1 MLKTNSKAA
10 KRNIINYIREATA
23 AGLENYENPKN
34 YDTANDA
41 ELTAYIWDIFQSEK
55 YYTLETIKRRNMLM
69 YKVFD
74 MLMYKVFEDWAQGLP
89 SCGLADF
96 WAYNPDPR
104 EVLGDILEETAA
116 ERNRYTMEEAAAQLT
131 YLLYKVIT
139 DTKIVR

>member
-1 MLKTNSKAA
+1 MLKTNSNAA
-10 KRNIINYIREATA
+10 KRNIMNYIREATA

-41 ELTAYIWDIFQSEK
+41 ELTAYIWDIFQDEK

-69 YKVFD
+69 YKVF
-74 MLMYKVFEDWAQGLP
+74 EDWMQGLP

-116 ERNRYTMEEAAAQLT
+116 ERKRYTMEEAAAQLT

>member
-10 KRNIINYIREATA
+10 KRNIMNYIRETTA

-41 ELTAYIWDIFQSEK
+41 ELTAYIWDIFQNEK

-69 YKVFD
+69 YKVF
-74 MLMYKVFEDWAQGLP
+74 EDWTQGLP
-89 SCGLADF
+89 SCGLGDF
-96 WAYNPDPR
+96 WIYTPDPR
-104 EVLGDILEETAA
+104 DTLGDILEETAA
-116 ERNRYTMEEAAAQLT
+116 ERNRYTMEEAATQLT

>member
-34 YDTANDA
+34 FDTANDA
-41 ELTAYIWDIFQSEK
+41 ELTAYVWDIFQSEK
-55 YYTLETIKRRNMLM
+55 YCTLETIKRRNMLM
-69 YKVFD
+69 YKVF
-74 MLMYKVFEDWAQGLP
+74 EDWTQGLP

-104 EVLGDILEETAA
+104 EVLGDILEETET

>member
-1 MLKTNSKAA
+1 MLKANSKAA
-10 KRNIINYIREATA
+10 KRNIMNYIREATA
-23 AGLENYENPKN
+23 AGLEGYENPKN

-69 YKVFD
+69 YKVF
-74 MLMYKVFEDWAQGLP
+74 EDWAQGLP

-104 EVLGDILEETAA
+104 EVLGDILEETEN

-131 YLLYKVIT
+131 YLIYREIT
-139 DTKIVR
+139 ANKITR

>member
-41 ELTAYIWDIFQSEK
+41 ELTAYIWDIFQGEK
-55 YYTLETIKRRNMLM
+55 YYTLETIKRRNL
-69 YKVFD
+69 
-74 MLMYKVFEDWAQGLP
+74 LMYKVFEGWAQGLP

-104 EVLGDILEETAA
+104 EVLGDILEETET
-116 ERNRYTMEEAAAQLT
+116 ERNRYTTEEAAAQLT

-139 DTKIVR
+139 DTKTVR